1 MELIRKLLTEDE
13 VIMPL
18 ENVVIN
24 TVGACD
30 TPSGTIVDGTLY
42 LELQDA
48 CTALTAAA
56 NNQQAIALLSNQ
68 IDSLLPSPTW
78 LPDAEEIP
86 AGDCVDY
93 DVQIEAQKGAA
104 GIPVQLLEGDT
115 LEFTD
120 ISGAIMMLDLTVLE
134 FVNHEGR
141 FWFCPDGSGYD
152 LITGCSEGGHEQ
164 YRSTT
169 LLPSA
174 PLGALLFSLNG
185 AYYQVHEGG
194 VFTVQAA
201 DNEQTG
207 FFTYNF
213 TPDTPVGY
221 LGGTF
226 NLHVQVCRAAS
237 SEGEVVYDLKASNGG
252 WSPGGGMLWV
262 DGEGWKMNPTGG
274 SNIRAFILDN
284 HPAPTLP
291 DGALPQWLEITL
303 ENVDTSLWQPNV
315 RLSMIAADSGNAN
328 GSYAWC
334 LSMSYTTNQAV
345 FHCDMSVLWGD
356 GRARTSTH
364 FYNFLFDMWFN
375 NANPPAGLLNLRL
388 VEIKVH
394 YTLE

>member
-56 NNQQAIALLSNQ
+56 NNQQAIALLSSQ

-78 LPDAEEIP
+78 LPDAETIP

-185 AYYQVHEGG
+185 TYYQVHEGG

-201 DNEQTG
+201 DDEQTG

-237 SEGEVVYDLKASNGG
+237 SEGEVVYDLKAAQQRLAIRVAVCCM
-252 WSPGGGMLWV
+252 WTARGMQ
-262 DGEGWKMNPTGG
+262 MNPAPG
-274 SNIRAFILDN
+274 SNIRAFILDS
-284 HPAPTLP
+284 HSAPTLP
-291 DGALPQWLEITL
+291 DGALPTWLEITL
-303 ENVDTSLWQPNV
+303 ENVDTSLFQPTV
-315 RLSMIAADSGNAN
+315 RLSMLTADAGNVKPLLCLVPRNVLHQRSN
-328 GSYAWC
+328 G
-334 LSMSYTTNQAV
+334 LS
-345 FHCDMSVLWGD
+345 L
-356 GRARTSTH
+356 
-364 FYNFLFDMWFN
+364 
-375 NANPPAGLLNLRL
+375 
-388 VEIKVH
+388 
-394 YTLE
+394 